1 MRQSKSYREDGNVR
15 VGHGM
20 RGREK
25 IEKREFTIKREEDI
39 SSVRKA

>member
-20 RGREK
+20 RGRKKLKNEN
-25 IEKREFTIKREEDI
+25 
-39 SSVRKA
+39 SL